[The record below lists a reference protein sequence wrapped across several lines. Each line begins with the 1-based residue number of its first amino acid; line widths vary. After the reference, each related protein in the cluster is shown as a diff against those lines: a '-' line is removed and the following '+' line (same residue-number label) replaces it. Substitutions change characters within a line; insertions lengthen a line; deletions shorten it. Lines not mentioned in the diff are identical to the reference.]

1 MCLDEG
7 KIELEDDLDLD
18 LDLDLDEDDDLL
30 RRLDFFREILGLRD
44 ADDNDNELERLLRT
58 IRRRL
63 LERRRRLEPFDFED
77 ALEVLDDDL
86 DLELDLRRLRFDLDL
101 LRSFLLLDRDRNG
114 VGDRDGDFLDEM
126 TVSTISL
133 RNCFFRFSR
142 NFNNSVSDSLARL
155 LSSLSLEALDLLSTG
170 FDGFFP

>member
-1 MCLDEG
+1 M
-7 KIELEDDLDLD
+7 
-18 LDLDLDEDDDLL
+18 
-30 RRLDFFREILGLRD
+30 
-44 ADDNDNELERLLRT
+44 
-58 IRRRL
+58 
-63 LERRRRLEPFDFED
+63 
-77 ALEVLDDDL
+77 
-86 DLELDLRRLRFDLDL
+86 
-101 LRSFLLLDRDRNG
+101 LLDRDRNG
-114 VGDRDGDFLDEM
+114 VSDRDGDFLDEM

>member
-1 MCLDEG
+1 MTFCVERTKPYCISFHRFLKIAKYFSLTFLILCFDEG
-7 KIELEDDLDLD
+7 KIELDDDLDLD

-44 ADDNDNELERLLRT
+44 ADDNELERLLRT

-77 ALEVLDDDL
+77 ALEVLDDEL

-101 LRSFLLLDRDRNG
+101 LRSLLL
-114 VGDRDGDFLDEM
+114 DRDGDFLDEM
-126 TVSTISL
+126 TVSKL
-133 RNCFFRFSR
+133 REQYGET
-142 NFNNSVSDSLARL
+142 FNN
-155 LSSLSLEALDLLSTG
+155 
-170 FDGFFP
+170 